1 MSKREFIVSIVAIK
15 LQHYLLTFCHTKTSK
30 SFLKT
35 VLNKSFKLGYTHRH
49 YSHFSEAN
57 HMNKL

>member
-1 MSKREFIVSIVAIK
+1 MSKREFIMSIVAIK
-15 LQHYLLTFCHTKTSK
+15 SQHYLLTFCHTKTSK